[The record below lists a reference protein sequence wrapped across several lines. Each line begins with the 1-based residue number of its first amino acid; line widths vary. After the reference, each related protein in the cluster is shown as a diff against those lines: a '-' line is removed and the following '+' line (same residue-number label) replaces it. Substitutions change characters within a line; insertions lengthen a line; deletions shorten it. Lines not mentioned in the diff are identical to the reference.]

1 MKGSSFISQLDD
13 TTHLSFMQEIHA
25 AMVDGL
31 DDTLRD
37 KFAECINNE
46 LQNVKQVRKNHHRSD
61 LKNIVR
67 EIKAVKVALF
77 KSLEAYI
84 LQSDN
89 PSARQIFE
97 ERSIIRHGDTIP
109 TILSN
114 VRSFLMKY
122 ETMPTASTQ
131 SLLDN
136 LRTLMAQA
144 DTIISDMVK
153 QDTRISTIEKQF
165 DKRWDT
171 DRILSLII
179 TKLDNELH
187 MSEIFQTSDD
197 ERSDNV
203 RKFLG
208 SFDRVKR
215 SMKVSALNSGSR
227 DIAAAAV

>member
-1 MKGSSFISQLDD
+1 
-13 TTHLSFMQEIHA
+13 
-25 AMVDGL
+25 
-31 DDTLRD
+31 
-37 KFAECINNE
+37 
-46 LQNVKQVRKNHHRSD
+46 
-61 LKNIVR
+61 
-67 EIKAVKVALF
+67 
-77 KSLEAYI
+77 
-84 LQSDN
+84 
-89 PSARQIFE
+89 
-97 ERSIIRHGDTIP
+97 
-109 TILSN
+109 
-114 VRSFLMKY
+114 
-122 ETMPTASTQ
+122 MPTASTQ